1 MPGVLRL
8 DTAYRTADLYYAAYL
23 RVAGVPFLGTE
34 RDGKRV
40 TFLFEDA
47 GTTISD
53 LKRGYFTDGARVP
66 ALSYVQMIREMK
78 SLVFRAGGSRSRRV
92 GNKET

>member
-1 MPGVLRL
+1 L

-40 TFLFEDA
+40 TFLFEDI
-47 GTTISD
+47 GTPLHD
-53 LKRGYFTDGARVP
+53 LKRGYFSDSARVP
-66 ALSYVQMIREMK
+66 ALSYVQMIRTMK
-78 SLVFRAGGSRSRRV
+78 TLVHR
-92 GNKET
+92 TP